1 MARAKGRLIVG
12 FVIVIVAIAA
22 WASIVFIQAV
32 LDVPRQA
39 YAGWWTADLVIAYM
53 ECHDGAWPR
62 NWEDLRALAEGANEV
77 TESTERDGR
86 VIVEFR
92 PKASIEELQRLVVVD
107 WDANPNELL
116 RAPHKEGSPPFR
128 VIYLRNGK
136 STHYEGR
143 EPNQMI
149 LEYLEWRHRR
159 NAK

>member
-1 MARAKGRLIVG
+1 LIVG
-12 FVIVIVAIAA
+12 FVIVIVAIAV
-22 WASIVFIQAV
+22 WASVVFIRAV

-53 ECHDGAWPR
+53 ERHDGAWPR
-62 NWEDLRALAEGANEV
+62 NWEDLRALAEGATEV
-77 TESTERDGR
+77 TEFTERDGR

-107 WDANPNELL
+107 WDANPDELL
-116 RAPHKEGSPPFR
+116 RAPRKEGSPPFR

-149 LEYLEWRHRR
+149 LEYLEWRDRR
-159 NAK
+159 KAK

>member
-1 MARAKGRLIVG
+1 MAPAKGRLIVG
-12 FVIVIVAIAA
+12 LVIVIVAIAV
-22 WASIVFIQAV
+22 WASVVFIRAV

-39 YAGWWTADLVIAYM
+39 YAVWWTADLVIAYM
-53 ECHDGAWPR
+53 ERHDGAWPR
-62 NWEDLRALAEGANEV
+62 DWEDLRALAEGATEV
-77 TESTERDGR
+77 TESTEHDRR

-92 PKASIEELQRLVVVD
+92 PHANIEELQRPVLID
-107 WDANPNELL
+107 WDAKPEELL
-116 RAPHKEGSPPFR
+116 RAPRKEGGPPFR

-149 LEYLEWRHRR
+149 LEYLEWKHRK